1 MKTDKA
7 DKAKLVE
14 ACLKRDPVACKQLY
28 DSYAPQ
34 MLGICMRY
42 ARSRESAEDILHDG
56 FIKVFESLHK
66 LRDASQLD
74 SWIRSLMVHTA
85 ISTFRHERFTENVA
99 DYDDEGNPFNESD
112 LIYSQIDI
120 KLIMEAIQQL
130 PTAYRMAFNL
140 CEVEGYE
147 YEDAAAELGINES
160 TVRSNLCRARRI
172 LAKKLVRYR

>member
-1 MKTDKA
+1 MKPDKA
-7 DKAKLVE
+7 TLVE

-56 FIKVFESLHK
+56 FVKVFESLHK
-66 LRDASQLD
+66 LRDTSQLD
-74 SWIRSLMVHTA
+74 SWIRSLMIHTA
-85 ISTFRHERFTENVA
+85 ISTFRHERFTEVVD
-99 DYDDEGNPFNESD
+99 DYDEGVLFRESD
-112 LIYSQIDI
+112 DIYGLIDF

-140 CEVEGYE
+140 CEVEGYN
-147 YEDAAAELGINES
+147 YVDAAAELGINES

-172 LAKKLVRYR
+172 LAKKLERYRE